1 MSTQDKQ
8 IKQHLYI
15 KNMVC
20 DRCKA
25 SVKQLLEALQISV
38 YALHLGDVVVG
49 PIAAETYPILKK
61 KLQNIGFE
69 LITSEDD
76 VLIEQI
82 KTVLIETLDVSEN
95 QNMKI
100 SELLTQKIPKDY
112 SVLSKFFSK
121 RMGITIEKYV
131 IQLKIEKVKELLQ
144 LGQLQFTEIADSL
157 GYTSSSHLANQFK
170 SITGMSMSDYK
181 ASQQWDRKT
190 IDKII

>member
-25 SVKQLLEALQISV
+25 SVKQLLDALQIPV

-49 PIAAETYPILKK
+49 PIATETYTVLKE
-61 KLQNIGFE
+61 KLQDYGFE

-144 LGQLQFTEIADSL
+144 LGQLQFAEIADSL

-170 SITGMSMSDYK
+170 TITGMSMSDYK
-181 ASQQWDRKT
+181 SSQQWDRKT